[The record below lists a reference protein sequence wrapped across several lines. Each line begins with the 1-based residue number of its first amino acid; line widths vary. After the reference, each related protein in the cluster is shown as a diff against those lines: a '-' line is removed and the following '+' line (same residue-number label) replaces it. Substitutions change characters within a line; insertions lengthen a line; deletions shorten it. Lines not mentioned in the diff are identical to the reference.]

1 MKYSLDLHHFYQD
14 IGELKLLIKN
24 SFKEKIKSVFYDKE
38 VKVLENK
45 IIEDKEGGINYQGLE
60 EKDSFLGNVS
70 FSNCKKI
77 QEDYGL
83 DYEINVSITTDYN
96 LLKINDLIK
105 YQEKIYSIEEIIVT
119 DSHYLILGKIWKQ

>member
-1 MKYSLDLHHFYQD
+1 M
-14 IGELKLLIKN
+14 LIKN

-60 EKDSFLGNVS
+60 EKNSFLGNVS

-105 YQEKIYSIEEIIVT
+105 YQEKIYSIEEIIKS
-119 DSHYLILGKIWKQ
+119 DSHYLVLGKIWKQ

>member
-1 MKYSLDLHHFYQD
+1 M
-14 IGELKLLIKN
+14 LIKN
-24 SFKEKIKSVFYDKE
+24 SFKEKIKSEFYDKE